1 MRLLILWMIMNIVV
15 NSGIKRRE
23 AGATSGGVHPA
34 ATLCYYSHTDFKIQQ
49 QHVQDSPADAPLSPF
64 PKPT

>member
-1 MRLLILWMIMNIVV
+1 MIMNIAV

-23 AGATSGGVHPA
+23 AGATSGGEHPA

-49 QHVQDSPADAPLSPF
+49 QHVQDSPADAP
-64 PKPT
+64 